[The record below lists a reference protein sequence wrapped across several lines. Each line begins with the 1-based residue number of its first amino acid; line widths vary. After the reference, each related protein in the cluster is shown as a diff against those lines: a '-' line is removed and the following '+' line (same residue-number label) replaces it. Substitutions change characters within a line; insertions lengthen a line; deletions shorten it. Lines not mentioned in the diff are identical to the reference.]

1 MLSSQFILI
10 VSVFICSVFL
20 LKSFQLFFLRKNII
34 DEIKIRSSHK
44 TIATRSGGIAIFLS
58 VFLISIFNYISSNEI
73 YNFSFLIPLSLL
85 LFIGLYD
92 DVYKLDFKLKFI
104 FQIIA
109 AKIIIDNG
117 LIIDNLHGVFGI
129 YELNRIFGQMIT
141 IFFIVAIIN
150 AINFI
155 DGIDGLAISSVTLFI
170 FLFEFLSLKDSIFIN
185 FSIIIISAILPL
197 YYFNFKKKNKIFL
210 GDSGSLFLG
219 GVVSI
224 YILHILS
231 QNYLIKEAFDIHKIL
246 FVISVLFFP
255 IVDIIR
261 VVFIRLYNKKSPFIA
276 DKKHIHHLVNQKT
289 KNHFFSVFIIISSSM
304 VAFIL
309 IHLIF

>member
-1 MLSSQFILI
+1 MNSQLILS
-10 VSVFICSVFL
+10 VSALICSVVF
-20 LKSFQLFFLRKNII
+20 LKSFQFFFLKNNMI

-44 TIATRSGGIAIFLS
+44 TIATRSGGIAIF
-58 VFLISIFNYISSNEI
+58 ISIFFVSLFYYISSNVI
-73 YNFSFLIPLSLL
+73 YDFSFLVPLSLL

-92 DVYKLDFKLKFI
+92 DIYKLDFKLKFI

-129 YELNRIFGQMIT
+129 YELNRIIGQLIT

-155 DGIDGLAISSVTLFI
+155 DGIDGLAISSVALFI
-170 FLFEFLSLKDSIFIN
+170 ILFELLSSMNSIFIN
-185 FSIIIISAILPL
+185 FSIIVVSTFLPL

-224 YILHILS
+224 YVLHILS
-231 QNYLIKEAFDIHKIL
+231 QNYIIKDAFDIHKIL
-246 FVISVLFFP
+246 FVISVLFYP
-255 IVDIIR
+255 IIDIIR
-261 VVFIRLYNKKSPFIA
+261 VVILRIYNNKSPFIA
-276 DKKHIHHLVNQKT
+276 DKNHIHHLLNQKT
-289 KNHFFSVFIIISSSM
+289 ENHFFSVLIIIATSIIVFSS
-304 VAFIL
+304 
-309 IHLIF
+309 IHLIL